1 MQDGDVSKCTN
12 TNHGQ
17 MNGGAGGNG
26 SVTISNVA
34 PELNYEEKEIIL
46 QPNETYQIDINKLNL
61 VNKNALQEYDTYGN
75 INYEI
80 LNSEIAEV
88 SDIGVITAKT
98 EGYTKLKITDT
109 SHKLET

>member
-1 MQDGDVSKCTN
+1 
-12 TNHGQ
+12 

-88 SDIGVITAKT
+88 SDIGVITAN
-98 EGYTKLKITDT
+98 
-109 SHKLET
+109 